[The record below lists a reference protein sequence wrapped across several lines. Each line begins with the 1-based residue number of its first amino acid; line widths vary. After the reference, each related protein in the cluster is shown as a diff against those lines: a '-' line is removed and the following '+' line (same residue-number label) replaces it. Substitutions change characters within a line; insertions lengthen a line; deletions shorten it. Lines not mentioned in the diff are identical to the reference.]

1 MTLPLHGEEGASR
14 HKVTS
19 QEPAGVIGRL
29 LSLGRKILRQT
40 MTLRVKCG
48 HMLMEWNRKPL
59 SKSLT
64 VIKYLLL
71 AWPWPASGEMR
82 EDAQFN
88 VRLTEVAFCKGG
100 LLRLEQ
106 NGEHSASPYSWIELI
121 SLLGWQKLTFFLL
134 QSAFPDYSGLTPDYN
149 PDYT

>member
-1 MTLPLHGEEGASR
+1 
-14 HKVTS
+14 
-19 QEPAGVIGRL
+19 
-29 LSLGRKILRQT
+29 
-40 MTLRVKCG
+40 
-48 HMLMEWNRKPL
+48 
-59 SKSLT
+59 
-64 VIKYLLL
+64 
-71 AWPWPASGEMR
+71 MR